1 VAVTSDDGYDENA
14 VRRLY
19 DGMAAD
25 YAVRFGSELAD
36 ADPDDPDLDF
46 LSAAAD
52 GFPDGPVVDLGCG
65 PGQVSRYLVARG
77 RTMIGI
83 DFAPGMLA
91 AAAQGVPQASLI
103 AADLLALPLR
113 PGTCAA
119 AVASYSLH
127 HLPKAR
133 LGLAL
138 AGLRRVLVP
147 GGLLVVITHGGGS
160 AELLDRPTGPVLLST
175 YSVTELTDRLRS
187 AGLNPELTRTRPPR
201 PGEYPAEKIRITAR
215 KSAGTGAAADPAGSA
230 TACSGISARS
240 SRARPRTN
248 PKGPR
253 RHYQMWSRANPSRRD
268 RS

>member
-1 VAVTSDDGYDENA
+1 VAVTSEDGYDENA

-36 ADPDDPDLDF
+36 AGPDDPDLDF

-65 PGQVSRYLVARG
+65 PAQVSHYLAARG

-91 AAAQGVPQASLI
+91 AAGRMVPQASLI
-103 AADLLALPLR
+103 AADLVSLPLR
-113 PGTCAA
+113 PSTCAA
-119 AVASYSLH
+119 VIASYCLH

-133 LGLAL
+133 LGSAL

-160 AELLDRPTGPVLLST
+160 EELLDQPTGAVVLST
-175 YSVTELTDRLRS
+175 YSVAELTDRLRS

-215 KSAGTGAAADPAGSA
+215 KAAGAGRPGIPAE
-230 TACSGISARS
+230 
-240 SRARPRTN
+240 
-248 PKGPR
+248 KG
-253 RHYQMWSRANPSRRD
+253 D
-268 RS
+268 R